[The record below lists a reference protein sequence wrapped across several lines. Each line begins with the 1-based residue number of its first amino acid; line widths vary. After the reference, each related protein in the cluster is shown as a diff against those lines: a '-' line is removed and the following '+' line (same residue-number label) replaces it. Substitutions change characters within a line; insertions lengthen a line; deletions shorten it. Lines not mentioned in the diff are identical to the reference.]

1 MVDYMFV
8 FGKDIGNEY
17 SKYIS
22 GETKVI
28 GSYINNYVKRKKKTN
43 DNIISFI
50 SQYDPI
56 YEKKTYMF
64 NGNKKTFVKNFF
76 L

>member
-28 GSYINNYVKRKKKTN
+28 GSYINNYVKEKKQM
-43 DNIISFI
+43 IISSHLYLNMIQFT
-50 SQYDPI
+50 
-56 YEKKTYMF
+56 KKNLY
-64 NGNKKTFVKNFF
+64 V
-76 L
+76 